1 MGRIF
6 PLRCDDIFAMIRPAD
21 LARRSL
27 EGGEM
32 ATSNTNRDTDQLKV
46 AWFASV
52 ILAVL
57 IILSFLAVADE
68 AIPDYGANQVEAQ
81 TAR

>member
-1 MGRIF
+1 
-6 PLRCDDIFAMIRPAD
+6 
-21 LARRSL
+21 
-27 EGGEM
+27 M